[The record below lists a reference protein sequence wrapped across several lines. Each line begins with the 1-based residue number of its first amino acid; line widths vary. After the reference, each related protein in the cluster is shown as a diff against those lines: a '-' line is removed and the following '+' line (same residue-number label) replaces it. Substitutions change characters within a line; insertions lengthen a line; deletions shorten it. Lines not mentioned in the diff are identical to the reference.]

1 VPSIGTIGNYGEEMP
16 NGVEIITWSDVFS
29 DTSDDVTLFYL
40 KDSYVELEP
49 RLTFQFPV
57 LADIVGEA

>member
-16 NGVEIITWSDVFS
+16 NGVEIITWSDCFFRY
-29 DTSDDVTLFYL
+29 SDDVTLFYL
-40 KDSYVELEP
+40 KGSYVELEP

-57 LADIVGEA
+57 VADIVGEA

>member
-1 VPSIGTIGNYGEEMP
+1 MAKKCQTGLKLSLGAI
-16 NGVEIITWSDVFS
+16 VFS
-29 DTSDDVTLFYL
+29 DTSDDVTLFCL

-57 LADIVGEA
+57 VADIVGEA

>member
-16 NGVEIITWSDVFS
+16 NGVEII
-29 DTSDDVTLFYL
+29 
-40 KDSYVELEP
+40 ELEA

-57 LADIVGEA
+57 VADIVGEA